1 MCTYWFPQ
9 PSQLSIFVYSSVTV
23 LVVEQIITHLNIQI
37 KLKTKL
43 YYENWVMSWKVISS
57 HGNVM
62 MLLLFSHS
70 HMYSIFLWISGNPNY
85 EGFIIS
91 ILVEFFFSFFIFYWI
106 CFRWSKKKHSLLSS
120 LWFKKKKAN
129 IFDSPG
135 FTVIFSMKP

>member
-91 ILVEFFFSFFIFYWI
+91 ILVEKKNFLFSYFIEYIFVEARKSI
-106 CFRWSKKKHSLLSS
+106 VFSLVFDL
-120 LWFKKKKAN
+120 KKKAN